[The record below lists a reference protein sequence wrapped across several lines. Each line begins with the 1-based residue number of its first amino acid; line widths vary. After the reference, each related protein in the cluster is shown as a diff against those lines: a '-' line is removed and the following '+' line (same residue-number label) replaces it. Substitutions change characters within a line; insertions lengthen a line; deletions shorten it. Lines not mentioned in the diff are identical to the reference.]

1 MANLDREIC
10 PVCNGNGYVLSGE
23 TFYQCSYCESQGEI
37 PVREASVEELKKVIS
52 ELQIHRSVLQGK
64 IKQQASKIT
73 ELENTLNIQ
82 EFKNPWSGQ

>member
-1 MANLDREIC
+1 MENLDREIC

-37 PVREASVEELKKVIS
+37 PKREASVEELQKVIS

-64 IKQQASKIT
+64 VKQQASKIA
-73 ELENTLNIQ
+73 ELENYLNVQ
-82 EFKNPWSGQ
+82 DFKKNSLQ